1 MLNIITSTLSSSST
15 EVWVPV
21 KDFEDLYEISN
32 LGNLRN
38 SRKQIMKIFINN
50 SNYACVKLTRTGTCK
65 HKTIHRLV
73 AEAFIPQPLGHNEV
87 NHIDGCKL
95 NNDLTNLEWVTSS
108 QNKLHAFAN
117 GLRTKESCI
126 STLGTKHKS
135 TDSKF
140 HNVSF
145 DKSRNKWIG
154 RIRHEGKTYFQKRFA
169 TEEEA
174 ALHVN
179 WIIDELGLTD
189 RPKNVL

>member
-1 MLNIITSTLSSSST
+1 MPI

-38 SRKQIMKIFINN
+38 SRKQIMKIYINN
-50 SNYACVKLTRTGTCK
+50 SNYACVKLAKAGSYK

-73 AEAFIPQPLGHNEV
+73 AEAFLPQPLGYNEV

-95 NNDLTNLEWVTSS
+95 NNVMTNLEWVTSS

-135 TDSKF
+135 IASRF

-145 DKSRNKWIG
+145 DKLRNKWIG
-154 RIRHEGKTYFQKRFA
+154 SIRHEGKTYFQKRFA